1 MVRLKH
7 RYLLLNIL
15 YPDAETPT
23 KPSTDTELPHVISFR
38 RPSSDKLNA
47 QLLARI
53 IRDGVAELF
62 GDYGSGMIAAS
73 LVEAVKYLSPATSTA
88 IVRVSRAH
96 YRLVWAALSF
106 VTRLPKP
113 IDQNCVIQVV
123 RVSGTIRKAEEEAI
137 RRAKAAIIRATARD
151 KGAEFMLDKMLGKDD
166 KTNTRA
172 GASMGIISGD
182 DEDQMDED

>member
-23 KPSTDTELPHVISFR
+23 KPSTDAELPHVISFR

-73 LVEAVKYLSPATSTA
+73 LVGESTRSTA
-88 IVRVSRAH
+88 FRTKMSIKRQVLIRSSQISFPCHQYSNRPGIT
-96 YRLVWAALSF
+96 RALS
-106 VTRLPKP
+106 TRLGSPEFRHSSTKTDRSELRYP
-113 IDQNCVIQVV
+113 GRQGIWNYSQGGRGGYQK
-123 RVSGTIRKAEEEAI
+123 SQS
-137 RRAKAAIIRATARD
+137 RD
-151 KGAEFMLDKMLGKDD
+151 Y
-166 KTNTRA
+166 T
-172 GASMGIISGD
+172 SHC
-182 DEDQMDED
+182 

>member
-23 KPSTDTELPHVISFR
+23 KPSTDADLPHVISFR

-73 LVEAVKYLSPATSTA
+73 LVVKYLSPATSTA

-151 KGAEFMLDKMLGKDD
+151 KGAEFILDKMLGKDY

-172 GASMGIISGD
+172 GASMGIISDD

>member
-23 KPSTDTELPHVISFR
+23 KPSTDAELPHVISFH

-73 LVEAVKYLSPATSTA
+73 LVVKYLSPATSTA

-151 KGAEFMLDKMLGKDD
+151 KGAEFILDKMLGKDD

-172 GASMGIISGD
+172 GASMGIISDD
-182 DEDQMDED
+182 DEDEMDED